1 MNNKVEKFRS
11 VLKTLA
17 LDYLQQ
23 YYQSYSQ
30 SLFQQT
36 LEVQDWD
43 YLYPKILLKPMA
55 AKYRHKIM
63 TMEKVLRF
71 HLLFQKHLPHRFVIL
86 NSISKEVMIF
96 YRINLR
102 KVSVFIAMS
111 HN

>member
-1 MNNKVEKFRS
+1 MELEKLMS

-17 LDYLQQ
+17 LDCPQQ

-30 SLFQQT
+30 SLFQQI

-102 KVSVFIAMS
+102 KVSVFIAMN

>member
-11 VLKTLA
+11 VLKILA
-17 LDYLQQ
+17 LDCPQQ

-71 HLLFQKHLPHRFVIL
+71 HLLFQKQLPHRFVIL
-86 NSISKEVMIF
+86 NSISIEEMIF

-111 HN
+111 HS

>member
-1 MNNKVEKFRS
+1 MNNKAEKFRS

-23 YYQSYSQ
+23 HYQSYSQ

-63 TMEKVLRF
+63 TMEKVLRS
-71 HLLFQKHLPHRFVIL
+71 HLLFQKQLPHRFVIL
-86 NSISKEVMIF
+86 KGISKGEMIF
-96 YRINLR
+96 IG
-102 KVSVFIAMS
+102 
-111 HN
+111 